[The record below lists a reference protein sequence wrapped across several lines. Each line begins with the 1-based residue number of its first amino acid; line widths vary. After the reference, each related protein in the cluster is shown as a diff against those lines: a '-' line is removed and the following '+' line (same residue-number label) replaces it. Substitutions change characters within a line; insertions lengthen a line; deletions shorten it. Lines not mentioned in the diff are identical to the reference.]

1 MNRLLYFAF
10 LLSFIYCFVYFIG
23 SGDQKDRTPKSHSRA
38 SGGKG
43 YNKMGYRIWL
53 HPA

>member
-1 MNRLLYFAF
+1 MIKLLYFAF
-10 LLSFIYCFVYFIG
+10 LLSCMYYSFYF

-38 SGGKG
+38 RGGKG
-43 YNKMGYRIWL
+43 YNKMGYMKWL